1 MKRWRVYFNKKE
13 DYPCLWSVD
22 EGSAASEIRVQWVSL
37 RAIAGWTHHSL
48 SRRTLRDAAK
58 EEPCAW
64 IEFEG
69 FARFQEGGV
78 VFTPVEEK

>member
-37 RAIAGWTHHSL
+37 RAIAGRTHHSL
-48 SRRTLRDAAK
+48 PPYPPGRSK